1 MTCDEIRA
9 LLSDYIDR
17 ELNKEILRDIDDH
30 IRDCNACS
38 LQLEQLQ
45 KSLKILKGLREKNPP
60 HDFVDFP
67 DQ

>member
-1 MTCDEIRA
+1 MTCSEVRA

-30 IRDCNACS
+30 ISDCTECS
-38 LQLEQLQ
+38 IQLEQLR
-45 KSLKILKGLREKNPP
+45 KSLKILKRLRGKNPP

-67 DQ
+67 GQ